1 MGGDFSRIT
10 FQPGK
15 RFAGVLLQQGRV
27 QLDSDWNEAD
37 AIREHE
43 RRILVRDLFG
53 HAAFVGDSFALSAAG
68 ERLTVAAGH
77 AWVDGLLCE
86 LPADV
91 DADDQPDMPGSRTP
105 TAPGAYLAWLE
116 AWQREVSATQDP
128 TLLDPA
134 LGGSDTATR
143 RATVVQ
149 VRFRPITA
157 DNRRRRPDLSI
168 PDYTADVTL
177 AVHGGY
183 DGAENRLYRVQVHDS
198 GKEPTFTWSRNNGS
212 TAAAVR
218 SWAGRDLRLAGGS
231 GHFAPG
237 DLLEVV
243 DRASV
248 LGRRP
253 GLLVRVERAKE
264 DVLAV
269 TGDLPDHPVDPLVR
283 RWDGGPVPVQARG
296 AGPIELEAGLSV
308 EFSGSTFRSGDFW
321 VFSAR
326 PADRSV
332 RWTDAA
338 DAAGPRPPHG
348 IEVVGA
354 PLAIVDR
361 RPAGWTVR
369 RDLRTPLRP
378 PGRP

>member
-15 RFAGVLLQQGRV
+15 RFAAVLLQQGRV

-53 HAAFVGDSFALSAAG
+53 HAAFAGDSFALSAAG

-86 LPADV
+86 MPAPI
-91 DADDQPDMPGSRTP
+91 DADDQPDLPGDRAP

-116 AWQREVSATQDP
+116 VWQREIAAAEDP

-134 LGGSDTATR
+134 LGGSDTAAR

-149 VRFRPITA
+149 VRFRRITT

-168 PDYTADVTL
+168 PDCATDATL

-183 DGAENRLYRVQVHDS
+183 EGVENRLYRVQVHDA

-212 TAAAVR
+212 TTAAVR
-218 SWAGRDLRLAGGS
+218 SWGGRDLRLAGGP
-231 GHFAPG
+231 GRFGPG

-253 GLLVRVERAKE
+253 GLLVRVERAEE
-264 DVLAV
+264 DALTVSA
-269 TGDLPDHPVDPLVR
+269 DLPDHLADPLVR
-283 RWDGGPVPVQARG
+283 RWDGGPIPVRG
-296 AGPIELEAGLSV
+296 SDAGPIELEAGLSV
-308 EFSGSTFRSGDFW
+308 DFGGSTFCSGDFW
-321 VFSAR
+321 VVAAR

-332 RWTDAA
+332 SWPDAA

-348 IEVVGA
+348 IEVVSA

-369 RDLRTPLRP
+369 RDLRTPLRW